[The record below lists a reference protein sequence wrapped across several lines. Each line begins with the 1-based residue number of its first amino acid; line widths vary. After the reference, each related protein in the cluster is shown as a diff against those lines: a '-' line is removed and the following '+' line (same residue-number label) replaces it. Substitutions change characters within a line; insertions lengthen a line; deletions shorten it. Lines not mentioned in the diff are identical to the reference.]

1 VLFLDEIGEAS
12 PALQVR
18 LLRALQEGEIRRVG
32 EERNRTVDVRII
44 AATNRDLKEKIDKE
58 IFREDLYYRLSI
70 FPIHLPPL
78 RDRRDDIADLI
89 LHFLSVKAK
98 KDGAAPR
105 ALTAAAMNALSA
117 YDWPGNIRELMN
129 EVERAA
135 LVCGDEERIDASH
148 LSEKIA
154 GPQHSAA
161 ASHSP
166 RSGSLKTAVS
176 ENERQMIA
184 DTLERHGGNRTR
196 AAEELE
202 VSRWGLVQ
210 KIKTYEIEG

>member
-1 VLFLDEIGEAS
+1 
-12 PALQVR
+12 
-18 LLRALQEGEIRRVG
+18 
-32 EERNRTVDVRII
+32 
-44 AATNRDLKEKIDKE
+44 
-58 IFREDLYYRLSI
+58 
-70 FPIHLPPL
+70 
-78 RDRRDDIADLI
+78 
-89 LHFLSVKAK
+89 
-98 KDGAAPR
+98 
-105 ALTAAAMNALSA
+105 
-117 YDWPGNIRELMN
+117 
-129 EVERAA
+129 VERAA

-176 ENERQMIA
+176 EIERQMIT

-210 KIKTYEIEG
+210 KIKTYGIEG